1 MTAKLKAYFNWSGGK
16 DSALALYHV
25 LQNKTVDV
33 ELLLTTV
40 NAQVNRVSMHGV
52 RVELLHKQAE
62 SIGIP
67 IREIRLPETVSMEEY
82 NKAMHQSVTTLV
94 NEKFEHTIFGDIFL
108 EDLRKY
114 REQQL
119 APSGLQVHFPLWQRK
134 TNDLLHEF
142 LDLGFKT
149 VVVCVKASL
158 LDQSFAGRIIDKYFI
173 KDLPSSV
180 DPCGEYGEFHTF
192 VFDGPIF
199 KSPIKFSIGE
209 KVYKEYQAPKNSGEN
224 NDHNCFSSNPYP
236 QMGFWYCELIPQII
250 VL

>member
-1 MTAKLKAYFNWSGGK
+1 LTSHKAYFNWSGGK

-33 ELLLTTV
+33 ELLLTTI
-40 NAQVNRVSMHGV
+40 NAQVNRISMHGV

-67 IREIRLPETVSMEEY
+67 IREIKLSEAVTMDEY
-82 NKAMHQSVTTLV
+82 NQVMHQSVTTLV
-94 NEKFEHTIFGDIFL
+94 NEEFKHTVFGDIFL

-114 REQQL
+114 REQKL
-119 APSGLQVHFPLWQRK
+119 APFGLQVHFPLWQRN
-134 TNDLLHEF
+134 TEELLNEF

-149 VVVCVKASL
+149 IVVCVKSSQ
-158 LDQSFAGRIIDKYFI
+158 LDQSFAGRIIDKEFI
-173 KDLPSSV
+173 RDLPSSV
-180 DPCGEYGEFHTF
+180 DPCGENGEFHTF

-199 KSPIKFSIGE
+199 KFPVTFSIGE
-209 KVYKEYQAPKNSGEN
+209 KIYKEYHAPKNSE
-224 NDHNCFSSNPYP
+224 DNCFSPNQDS
-236 QMGFWYCELIPQII
+236 QMGFWYCDLIPQSI